1 MADIY
6 EEMRKRALLENAAN
20 PQDRIKET
28 QLAERNASLGDA
40 AVAAVPTLMNLLGK
54 GSSIEQANRI
64 TDANKYLQNRGA
76 ANAAELKDIK
86 TISNEIGEPE
96 FIKAEDSIG
105 MKAYEAPKAGKT
117 AADLAGHVHSAQK
130 VFNVDTAER
139 GLKVLYKNGT
149 SKIINST
156 GEESTGGKW
165 EPDLGVGVV
174 TSEDM
179 YGSKKTKQWNKNT
192 PTGDKKIVTQQ
203 PGYGSTQGVPT
214 EGIKQAEKSLDE
226 HNKRIGDLELKRSD
240 LQSSLS
246 IMSNPNATP
255 TELTAAR
262 ESLIRSISTEPRLT
276 DNDVARAMG
285 NDFRSLYAQLRNSI
299 SNKAYG
305 DMSPEQR
312 SEFLKSAK
320 TLISKIDSGIGRSHQ
335 KMMEESSTVP
345 GGKNYLEKKTKTQVQ
360 KSKAKQAELIEMK
373 NKAKKFF
380 GNNVDAY
387 NKFIAKKQEELG
399 I

>member
-1 MADIY
+1 MADVY

-40 AVAAVPTLMNLLGK
+40 AVAAVPTLMNLFGK
-54 GSSIEQANRI
+54 GNSIEQAGRI
-64 TDANKYLQNRGA
+64 ADTNKYLQNRGA
-76 ANAAELKDIK
+76 AKVAELKDIK
-86 TISNEIGEPE
+86 TISNELGEPE

-105 MKAYEAPKAGKT
+105 MKAYEAPKSGKT

-130 VFNVDTAER
+130 VFNMDTNER

-149 SKIINST
+149 SKIINSV
-156 GEESTGGKW
+156 GEESTGGRW
-165 EPDLGVGVV
+165 EPDVGVGVV
-174 TSEDM
+174 TNEDM
-179 YGSKKTKQWNKNT
+179 YGGKKTEQWNKNKPSGGNKT
-192 PTGDKKIVTQQ
+192 VTQQ
-203 PGYGSTQGVPT
+203 PGYGTTQGVPT
-214 EGIKQAEKSLDE
+214 EGVKQAEKSLDE
-226 HNKRIGDLELKRSD
+226 HNKRIGDIELKRND
-240 LQSSLS
+240 LQSSLG
-246 IMSNPNATP
+246 IMSNPNSTP

-276 DNDVARAMG
+276 DEDVARAMG
-285 NDFRSLYAQLRNSI
+285 NDFRSTYAQLRNSI

-312 SEFLKSAK
+312 AEFLKSAK
-320 TLISKIDSGIGRSHQ
+320 TLINKMDSGISKSHQ
-335 KMMEESSTVP
+335 KMMEESSAIP
-345 GGKNYLEKKTKTQVQ
+345 GGKDYLEKKTKTQAQ
-360 KSKAKQAELIEMK
+360 KSKAKQAELITIK